1 VLLQLYVGPKILYR
15 AKESR
20 AIFFLAIVIALAF
33 IEMFAA
39 GTTVGFLKI

>member
-1 VLLQLYVGPKILYR
+1 L
-15 AKESR
+15 
-20 AIFFLAIVIALAF
+20 LAIVIASAF